1 MSGGSEFEN
10 KGTVGLGTEIS
21 GFGKRGT
28 LGMGIWDPLI
38 KRFKNILQKI
48 CKLSISSTN
57 LTRVKN

>member
-1 MSGGSEFEN
+1 MSGASEFEN

-21 GFGKRGT
+21 GFGKT

-38 KRFKNILQKI
+38 KHFKNILQKI

-57 LTRVKN
+57 LSRVKN